1 MSRAIKKIPYKF
13 VHVFWIDITSDS
25 SWRSIEDVKEE
36 SLPRCLSTG
45 FLISDE
51 EDVIRLVS
59 DFNFKEDGSIDECG
73 NSTII
78 PKCVVQE
85 VKEAFGGDDNF
96 MIPAPE
102 EYPQAPGSASGI

>member
-13 VHVFWIDITSDS
+13 VHVYWIDIQSDS
-25 SWRSIEDVKEE
+25 SWRSVEDVKEDT
-36 SLPRCLSTG
+36 LPRCLSTG

-51 EDVIRLVS
+51 DDDIVRIVS
-59 DFNFKEDGSIDECG
+59 DFNFKEDGSIDDCG

-85 VKEAFGGDDNF
+85 IKE
-96 MIPAPE
+96 I
-102 EYPQAPGSASGI
+102 